1 MQCVAAC
8 VLILSWFGQHR
19 SEYDT
24 AHRDALMRQMWTE
37 SNYQHCVVNRASG
50 SSFLMQWVG
59 PRKAALHRFAG
70 TNACPSVQSQLDFM
84 DSELRANDRYGAFFA
99 ASGPQAFRI
108 LRDRYGYG
116 R

>member
-8 VLILSWFGQHR
+8 ALILSWFSHHP
-19 SEYDT
+19 EYDA
-24 AHRDALMRQMWTE
+24 AHRAAIMQQMWTE
-37 SNYQHCVVNRASG
+37 SRFEPCATNRRSG
-50 SSFLMQWVG
+50 SSYLHQWVG

-84 DSELRANDRYGAFFA
+84 DAELHANDRYRAFFA
-99 ASGPQAFRI
+99 APPGKAFQI
-108 LRDRYGYG
+108 LRNRYGYG